1 MYYVYNSIGRWNI
14 LVMVIAISFILPES
28 FTYIWYGNIYFANTL
43 FIWVSPSYDV
53 VTAALNIIA
62 LFGRKKNYLKIYII
76 SYPILWV
83 FFATNVTI
91 YMLTRQMRG
100 AEEGEKPNGKYSQLT
115 TTIACH
121 GSLEKCSKKGPKKLK
136 S

>member
-1 MYYVYNSIGRWNI
+1 M
-14 LVMVIAISFILPES
+14 P
-28 FTYIWYGNIYFANTL
+28 
-43 FIWVSPSYDV
+43 
-53 VTAALNIIA
+53 
-62 LFGRKKNYLKIYII
+62 
-76 SYPILWV
+76 YPILTKLWV

-100 AEEGEKPNGKYSQLT
+100 VEEGEKPNGKYSQLTT

>member
-1 MYYVYNSIGRWNI
+1 M
-14 LVMVIAISFILPES
+14 P
-28 FTYIWYGNIYFANTL
+28 
-43 FIWVSPSYDV
+43 
-53 VTAALNIIA
+53 
-62 LFGRKKNYLKIYII
+62 
-76 SYPILWV
+76 YPILTKLWV

-100 AEEGEKPNGKYSQLT
+100 VEEGEKPNGKYSQLT

-121 GSLEKCSKKGPKKLK
+121 GSLEEKGPKKLK

>member
-1 MYYVYNSIGRWNI
+1 MPYPI
-14 LVMVIAISFILPES
+14 L
-28 FTYIWYGNIYFANTL
+28 T
-43 FIWVSPSYDV
+43 
-53 VTAALNIIA
+53 
-62 LFGRKKNYLKIYII
+62 
-76 SYPILWV
+76 ILWV

-100 AEEGEKPNGKYSQLT
+100 VEEGEKPNGKYSQLT